1 MQFEETAI
9 KRGSGWKTIK
19 GTEVMQSNIDKIS
32 PKGLVH
38 KLETKQTKWGHLAEM
53 NTLWS
58 YMIVRY

>member
-19 GTEVMQSNIDKIS
+19 GTEVTQSDIDKIS

-38 KLETKQTKWGHLAEM
+38 KLETKQQVNSIGWQLHWQQV
-53 NTLWS
+53 N
-58 YMIVRY
+58 